1 MNNTENSLLTK
12 LGTGIDPGTLN
23 QVRHILNSL
32 SPPDIAHQLE
42 TAPPRSRDVLWQL
55 VDSEIAGEVL
65 QELSDDIQQE
75 FLNQMDG
82 AEVASVTEG
91 LDVDDIVD
99 ILQQLPDQVIPEV
112 LQAMSAQ
119 DRQRVESVLTYPED
133 TAGGIMDTEMITV
146 RPDITIDVVLRYLR
160 RFEELPDITDTLF
173 VVSRTDTF
181 LGNLSLSKML
191 TSSPS
196 TTVREVMNTEIEAI
210 PVDLIDSDVAQLFQ
224 RQDLVSAP
232 VVDSQHR
239 LVGRI
244 TIDDVVDVIVEDA
257 DHSLLALAGLSDTE
271 DTFSSIGRTAPRRA
285 LWLGLNLLSAILAST
300 AISMFE
306 ATLDKVV
313 ALAILMPI
321 VASMGGV
328 AGSQTLTVVVRGMA
342 LGQIERDNIKWLL
355 SKEFVVGAL
364 NGILWALVM
373 GALVSLWFGDWTIAL
388 IIGLAMCINLM
399 AAAISGTLLPVILRR
414 IKDRPGTGWYGYPHN
429 SNRYCRFCFLSWT
442 GYGVLYLMT
451 DNNEFEDEE
460 LISKSQLKRESQAL
474 QDMGSQL
481 VEMPEGQL
489 NKFELPENLKDAIYE
504 ARRLKNR
511 EGKRRQLQ
519 YIGKLMRTAD
529 ISFIQ
534 ENSGYDGSSVTDL

>member
-55 VDSEIAGEVL
+55 VDSDIAGEVL

-160 RFEELPDITDTLF
+160 RFEELPDITDNLF

-181 LGNLSLSKML
+181 LGNLSLGKML

-210 PVDLIDSDVAQLFQ
+210 PVDLTDSDVAQLFQ

-285 LWLGLNLLSAILAST
+285 LWLGLNLLSAILASS

-373 GALVSLWFGDWTIAL
+373 GALVSLWLDDWTIAL

-399 AAAISGTLLPVILRR
+399 VAAISGTFPLVILLR
-414 IKDRPGTGWYGYPHN
+414 I
-429 SNRYCRFCFLSWT
+429 
-442 GYGVLYLMT
+442 
-451 DNNEFEDEE
+451 
-460 LISKSQLKRESQAL
+460 
-474 QDMGSQL
+474 
-481 VEMPEGQL
+481 
-489 NKFELPENLKDAIYE
+489 
-504 ARRLKNR
+504 
-511 EGKRRQLQ
+511 
-519 YIGKLMRTAD
+519 
-529 ISFIQ
+529 
-534 ENSGYDGSSVTDL
+534 